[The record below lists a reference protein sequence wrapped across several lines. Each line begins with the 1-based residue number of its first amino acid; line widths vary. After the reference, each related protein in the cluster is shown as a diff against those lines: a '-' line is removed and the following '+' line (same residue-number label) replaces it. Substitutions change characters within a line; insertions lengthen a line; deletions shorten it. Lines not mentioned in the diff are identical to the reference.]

1 MQHIK
6 HIPPENMKPAERIA
20 EVAGLLINGLVR
32 LRAKHAE
39 IPKNGPRYREVQL
52 GFCLEKSVHTND
64 VIQR

>member
-20 EVAGLLINGLVR
+20 EVAGLLSNGLIR

-39 IPKNGPRYREVQL
+39 ISKTDPRYREVQL

-64 VIQR
+64 VIQL